1 MCAHAAFIYFLF
13 VQMCTFSLFVP
24 CLLNI
29 SPHSAPFLR
38 LPLSLSPFLSLI
50 AECEMTRGTRQSA
63 GHTRLSGNEK
73 WCWCQRWNRPNH
85 PWAELHNSNII
96 LLLPLLFYPLSLA
109 LSSGTLSLAHS
120 QFKQIWF
127 LVLYVPVTP
136 PLLREACAGIGTR
149 IKSPITARHAGKGQE
164 VERQK
169 HIYACEGACI
179 LVYVPAF
186 YLCILLLF
194 FFPLVC
200 LVFVSIL
207 CLHCSL
213 CIFFLCVCVCVCVC
227 ACVFSHFFM
236 CCLLVLMHLQL

>member
-1 MCAHAAFIYFLF
+1 MLQCVTNLWTKSISRSNLNVRTCFFHIFL
-13 VQMCTFSLFVP
+13 VCTNVCFQPFCPSSPEHLTSFCSFSP
-24 CLLNI
+24 
-29 SPHSAPFLR
+29 SP
-38 LPLSLSPFLSLI
+38 SLSPFLSLI
-50 AECEMTRGTRQSA
+50 AECEMTRGTRQNA

-164 VERQK
+164 AERQK

-186 YLCILLLF
+186 YLCIFTTFLF
-194 FFPLVC
+194 PSGLFG
-200 LVFVSIL
+200 
-207 CLHCSL
+207 
-213 CIFFLCVCVCVCVC
+213 VCVY
-227 ACVFSHFFM
+227 FM
-236 CCLLVLMHLQL
+236 SAQ